1 MTNYRMLFKKE
12 GRAVYISHLDLMRT
26 VQRAFARA
34 GLKIKHTEGFN
45 PHPHMVFAVP
55 LSLGVS
61 SQCELVDFALTEDVP
76 AHEVTRRLAPQMPE
90 GVVPV
95 RTWLPR
101 TKLRELYWLE
111 AEAQLIYEGDRDI
124 HSLCDE
130 VSALFTRSELL
141 IEKKT
146 KRGMG
151 TVDILPQIKEI
162 DFETEDHG
170 LHMHCVVKAQ
180 DPGLNPN
187 LIVKAIET
195 HLPHC
200 APALVRMKRLGVMQE
215 DGTLFE

>member
-1 MTNYRMLFKKE
+1 MTNYRLMFRKE

-45 PHPHMVFAVP
+45 PHPHMVFAMP

-61 SQCELVDFALTEDVP
+61 SDCELVDFALVDDIP
-76 AHEVTRRLAPQMPE
+76 ADEVTTKLAPRMPE
-90 GVVPV
+90 GIVPV
-95 RTWLPR
+95 KTWLPK
-101 TKLRELYWLE
+101 TKLKELAWLE
-111 AEAQLIYEGDRDI
+111 AEARLVYENGEDM
-124 HSLCDE
+124 HTACDE
-130 VSALFTRSELL
+130 IAALFTRPELL

-162 DFETEDHG
+162 SFGTDDCSLE
-170 LHMHCVVKAQ
+170 MHCIVKAQ

-187 LIVKAIET
+187 LIIKAIET
-195 HLPHC
+195 HLPQY
-200 APALVRMKRLGVMQE
+200 APALVRMKRLGVFKE
-215 DGTLFE
+215 DSTIFE